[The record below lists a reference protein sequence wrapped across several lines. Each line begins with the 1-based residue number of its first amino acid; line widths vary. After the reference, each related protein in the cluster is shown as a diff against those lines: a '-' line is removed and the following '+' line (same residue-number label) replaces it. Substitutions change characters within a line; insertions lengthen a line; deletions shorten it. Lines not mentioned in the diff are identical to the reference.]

1 MYRKSFKKIPQNNTS
16 GHKGVSLAKR
26 KGRKDTYVAYIYFQ
40 GIRYHLGS
48 FKNIDAAVNARE
60 EAENKLYADFL
71 EWYAEEYPERW
82 KRLKKRD

>member
-1 MYRKSFKKIPQNNTS
+1 MGMQRPSGIP
-16 GHKGVSLAKR
+16 VSNIMEVIFGNLSVLYVV
-26 KGRKDTYVAYIYFQ
+26 KDLKQ
-40 GIRYHLGS
+40 KYHLGS

>member
-1 MYRKSFKKIPQNNTS
+1 ME
-16 GHKGVSLAKR
+16 V
-26 KGRKDTYVAYIYFQ
+26 
-40 GIRYHLGS
+40 S